1 MILFFTIVKFL
12 IFLKQRMVDG
22 SIPGR
27 VRELLPVFDAY
38 GLSKIPAPASKTI
51 KPRL

>member
-1 MILFFTIVKFL
+1 MTAKSYEKI
-12 IFLKQRMVDG
+12 IFRMVDG
-22 SIPGR
+22 TIPGR
-27 VRELLPVFDAY
+27 VREMLPVFDAY